1 MMLATLTVNVDLAP
15 TQTNQPVVGRVQ
27 YENYIRGAYLG
38 EGDTYIFLK
47 WRLEW
52 SILDRH
58 NVMPIS

>member
-15 TQTNQPVVGRVQ
+15 TRTNQPVVGRVQ
-27 YENYIRGAYLG
+27 YENYISGAYLG

-52 SILDRH
+52 SILDQH
-58 NVMPIS
+58 NVMMVS